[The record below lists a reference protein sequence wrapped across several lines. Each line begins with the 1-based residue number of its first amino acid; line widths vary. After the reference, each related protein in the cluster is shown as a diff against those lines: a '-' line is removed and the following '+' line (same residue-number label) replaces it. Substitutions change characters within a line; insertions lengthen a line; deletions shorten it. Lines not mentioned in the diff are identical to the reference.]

1 MSMPQRQTDRITE
14 EYNMLPS
21 SFRQSTMNQPSLQV
35 HSLSAELSHQL
46 QHTQTL
52 CTCRPDARA
61 MQLTANERKETKEML
76 LDPLLKLNVQGLDI
90 DRNLIERLSG
100 FILLGVHVSN
110 NLSWNSHVD
119 YICARAN
126 TRLHYLKR
134 LKQAGLPANRL
145 THWYISAIRPV
156 LEYSVVVWHHGLSKN
171 QTELTEAIQRRALR
185 IVYPTGPWHWS
196 SDEYLFQQFLIL
208 LIRRIPCIGTVL
220 NMWPDQGLIQT

>member
-61 MQLTANERKETKEML
+61 MQLTSNERKEML
-76 LDPLLKLNVQGLDI
+76 LGPLLKLYVQGLDI
-90 DRNLIERLSG
+90 DHNLIERVSG
-100 FILLGVHVSN
+100 FKLLGVHVSN

-134 LKQAGLPANRL
+134 LKQAGLPANQL
-145 THWYISAIRPV
+145 THWYISIIRPV
-156 LEYSVVVWHHGLSKN
+156 LEYCAVVWHHGLSKN
-171 QTELTEAIQRRALR
+171 QTESIEAIQR
-185 IVYPTGPWHWS
+185 
-196 SDEYLFQQFLIL
+196 
-208 LIRRIPCIGTVL
+208 
-220 NMWPDQGLIQT
+220 